1 MDCPITRPS
10 RQAFHPIVNLAATK
24 RRDCSAF
31 ADDLSLC
38 AVAFAS
44 GELMSQDLARIRA
57 FVQVFD
63 AGGFSAAARQ
73 HGRSKALLSKYVTDL
88 EDYLGVRLMNRTTR
102 KLGLTEA
109 GEAYYREAS
118 QLLQQ
123 LDDLDATISDQ
134 TAEPRGLIRISAPRN
149 LGETT
154 LSPAIFDFMARNPL
168 VAVDLRLEDRYVDL
182 VEEGVDVALR
192 ISTMSDSSLIAR
204 KISDMRHIICASPE
218 LIRRAGHPRSG
229 EELRNL
235 PCILDTNMPSHNS
248 WRFIEDGKQVSV
260 HVSGTVRVNSPVA
273 AMQAALVGLGFAVI
287 PSYLA
292 DPRITEGKL
301 VKVLEDR
308 MPDGP
313 SLMAVYPHR
322 RHLAG
327 KVRALI
333 DHLVAWFEDHPV
345 R

>member
-1 MDCPITRPS
+1 
-10 RQAFHPIVNLAATK
+10 
-24 RRDCSAF
+24 
-31 ADDLSLC
+31 
-38 AVAFAS
+38 
-44 GELMSQDLARIRA
+44 MSQDLARIRA

-102 KLGLTEA
+102 KLSLTEA
-109 GEAYYREAS
+109 GEAYYRESS

-134 TAEPRGLIRISAPRN
+134 TAEPRGLVRISGPRN

-154 LSPAIFDFMARNPL
+154 LSHAIFEFMAKNPMISI
-168 VAVDLRLEDRYVDL
+168 DLRLEDRYVDL
-182 VEEGVDVALR
+182 VDEGIDVALR
-192 ISTMSDSSLIAR
+192 ISTMTDSSLIAR
-204 KISDMRHIICASPE
+204 KISEIRHIICAAPE
-218 LIRRAGHPRSG
+218 LIKQHGMPKAP
-229 EELRNL
+229 EDLRGV
-235 PCILDTNMPSHNS
+235 PCVIDTNMSGQAN
-248 WRFIEDGKQVSV
+248 WRFVDNGRPVSV
-260 HVSGTVRVNSPVA
+260 HVSGPVRVNSPVA
-273 AMQAALVGLGFAVI
+273 AMHAALHGLGFAVL

-292 DPRITEGKL
+292 EPSIAAGRLVPVLTEQ
-301 VKVLEDR
+301 
-308 MPDGP
+308 MPEGP
-313 SLMAVYPHR
+313 SLQAVYPHR

-333 DHLVAWFEDHPV
+333 DHLVDWFAANPV

>member
-1 MDCPITRPS
+1 
-10 RQAFHPIVNLAATK
+10 
-24 RRDCSAF
+24 
-31 ADDLSLC
+31 
-38 AVAFAS
+38 
-44 GELMSQDLARIRA
+44 MSQDLARIRA

-63 AGGFSAAARQ
+63 AGGFSSAARQ

-102 KLGLTEA
+102 KLSLTEA

-134 TAEPRGLIRISAPRN
+134 TSEPRGMVRVSAPRN

-154 LSPAIFDFMARNPL
+154 LAPAIFDFMVKNPL
-168 VAVDLRLEDRYVDL
+168 VSVDLRLEDRYVDL

-192 ISTMSDSSLIAR
+192 ISTLADSSLIAR
-204 KISDMRHIICASPE
+204 KISDMKHVICASPGLVARVGVPE
-218 LIRRAGHPRSG
+218 TG
-229 EELRNL
+229 EALRNL
-235 PCILDTNMPSHNS
+235 PCILDTNMPSHSS
-248 WRFIEDGKQVSV
+248 WRFIEDGRPLSV
-260 HVSGTVRVNSPVA
+260 HVGGPARVNSPVA
-273 AMQAALVGLGFAVI
+273 AMQAAMAGLGFAVL
-287 PSYLA
+287 PTYLA
-292 DPRITEGKL
+292 EPKIADGRL

-308 MPDGP
+308 MPEGP
-313 SLMAVYPHR
+313 SLQAVYPHR

-333 DHLVAWFEDHPV
+333 DHLVVWFADNPV
-345 R
+345 N

>member
-1 MDCPITRPS
+1 
-10 RQAFHPIVNLAATK
+10 
-24 RRDCSAF
+24 
-31 ADDLSLC
+31 
-38 AVAFAS
+38 
-44 GELMSQDLARIRA
+44 MSQDLARIRA

-102 KLGLTEA
+102 KLSLTEA

-134 TAEPRGLIRISAPRN
+134 TAEPRGLVRVSAPRN

-154 LSPAIFDFMARNPL
+154 LAPAIFAFIAKNPL
-168 VAVDLRLEDRYVDL
+168 MSVDLRLEDRYVDL

-192 ISTMSDSSLIAR
+192 ISTLADSSLIAR

-218 LIRRAGHPRSG
+218 LVQRVGVPASG
-229 EELRNL
+229 EALRTM
-235 PCILDTNMPSHNS
+235 PCVLDTNMPSHSS
-248 WRFIEDGKQVSV
+248 WRFIEDGRPVSV
-260 HVSGTVRVNSPVA
+260 HVSGPARVNSPVA
-273 AMQAALVGLGFAVI
+273 ALQAALAGLGFAVL
-287 PSYLA
+287 PTYLA
-292 DPRITEGKL
+292 DPLIAEGRL
-301 VKVLEDR
+301 VRVLEDR
-308 MPDGP
+308 MPEGP
-313 SLMAVYPHR
+313 SLQAVYPHR

-333 DHLVAWFEDHPV
+333 DHLVAWFADNPV
-345 R
+345 K